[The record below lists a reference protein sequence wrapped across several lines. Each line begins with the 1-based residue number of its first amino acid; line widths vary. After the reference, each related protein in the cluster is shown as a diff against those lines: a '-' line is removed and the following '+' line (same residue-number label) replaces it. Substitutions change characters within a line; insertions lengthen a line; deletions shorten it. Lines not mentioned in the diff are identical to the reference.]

1 MKQGNSLGNSNCQSS
16 PPQAMPQ
23 GKVLLRASDWAHP
36 IGTAQCHPLWS
47 QQDKLLCHHSTAGAL
62 FSFPPSPSSLGWPL
76 PWRLLARNR
85 DLCPAKL
92 SPPCPGP
99 LQIPQQPHNSTRHQF
114 HTYFCKR
121 KVLRQCFPCKVPL
134 TTPLITGTAEGTLHD
149 PWIAAWQNSKLS
161 TPNPRTLMLLWKFRT
176 AFPASDE

>member
-121 KVLRQCFPCKVPL
+121 NVLRQCFPCKVPL
-134 TTPLITGTAEGTLHD
+134 TTSLITGTAEDTLHD